1 MAEKRKIKLIPDAK
15 QAFVFKVVD
24 VETGE
29 ELSAKEVE
37 ALRPQRTDEPAI
49 GRGAER
55 GARELSAAPLR
66 ICGEGD
72 SWMSFLGL
80 STFFPKTF
88 FDILG
93 ETFST
98 LSVGFPGH
106 TFEQIL
112 AAKQFKQTLD
122 SGRFKVFIFSGGGND
137 FLGGGALVKMLK
149 NKSDGHGSSNPSDYI
164 KPDKLAATL
173 AKLKKGYRSVAK
185 QAKASRSDI
194 LMLTHGY
201 DYAIPRKDG
210 PWLGTPLKTAGFS
223 HDDPLSPKIIAF
235 LVDRFNDMLGGIDAE
250 FAHVRHVNVR
260 KTIKTKWH
268 DELHPTTEGA
278 RLVAKLFE
286 KEIGTLLVS

>member
-1 MAEKRKIKLIPDAK
+1 MTEKRNIKLIPDAE
-15 QAFVFKVVD
+15 QAFVFKVID
-24 VETGE
+24 AETGE
-29 ELSAKEVE
+29 ELSPEEVE
-37 ALRPQRTDEPAI
+37 ALRPPKTDEPPA
-49 GRGAER
+49 RRAAER
-55 GARELSAAPLR
+55 GARGLAAEPLR

-80 STFFPKTF
+80 SLFFPKTF

-93 ETFST
+93 ETFTT

-106 TFEQIL
+106 TFEEIL

-164 KPDKLAATL
+164 APDKLSATL

-194 LMLTHGY
+194 LMLIHGY

-210 PWLGTPLKTAGFS
+210 QWLGKPLKAAGFA
-223 HDDPLSPKIIAF
+223 HDDPLSRKIIVF
-235 LVDRFNDMLGGIDAE
+235 LVDRFNDMLGEIDAE

-286 KEIGTLLVS
+286 KEIGKLLIS

>member
-1 MAEKRKIKLIPDAK
+1 MDGKRKIKLVPDTDK
-15 QAFVFKVVD
+15 AFVFKVVD
-24 VETGE
+24 AETGE
-29 ELSAKEVE
+29 ELSQEEVKALQPAGNNAAAEGPPAKGKTKSF
-37 ALRPQRTDEPAI
+37 A
-49 GRGAER
+49 AE
-55 GARELSAAPLR
+55 PLR

-80 STFFPKTF
+80 SLFFPKTF

-93 ETFST
+93 ETFET

-106 TFEQIL
+106 TFEEIL

-164 KPDKLAATL
+164 KPDKLSATL
-173 AKLKKGYRSVAK
+173 ARLKKGYRGVAK

-210 PWLGTPLKTAGFS
+210 QWLGTPLKAAGFA
-223 HDDPLSPKIIAF
+223 HNDPLSRKIIAF
-235 LVDRFNDMLGGIDAE
+235 LVDRFNDMLAEIDAE

-260 KTIKTKWH
+260 QTIKTKWH

-286 KEIGTLLVS
+286 KEVGRLLVS

>member
-1 MAEKRKIKLIPDAK
+1 MDQP
-15 QAFVFKVVD
+15 
-24 VETGE
+24 
-29 ELSAKEVE
+29 
-37 ALRPQRTDEPAI
+37 PAR
-49 GRGAER
+49 RGAER
-55 GARELSAAPLR
+55 GARALAAAPLR

-72 SWMSFLGL
+72 SWLSFLGL
-80 STFFPKTF
+80 EFLFPKTF

-93 ETFST
+93 DTFST

-149 NKSDGHGSSNPSDYI
+149 NKSDGHGSSNPSDFI

-173 AKLKKGYRSVAK
+173 ARLKKGYRSVAK

-210 PWLGTPLKTAGFS
+210 QWLGTPLKAAGFA

-235 LVDRFNDMLGGIDAE
+235 LVDRFNDMLGEVDAE

-260 KTIKTKWH
+260 QTIKTKWH

-278 RLVAKLFE
+278 KLVAKLFE
-286 KEIGTLLVS
+286 KEIGKLLIS